1 MGTKLYIKTFG
12 CQMNEY
18 DSQKTVEILQNKK
31 DMEVTANAEEADII
45 LLNTCSIREKA
56 EDKVYS
62 ELGRLNKLKIK
73 NPNIKIGVGGCVAT
87 QEGSNITKRAPYVDL
102 IYGPQTLHKVSDLLD
117 EDDKLKAIDITFPIE
132 EKFDSLPEPTA
143 TSPSSFV
150 AIMEGCSKYCSF
162 CVVPYTRGDEVS
174 RKAQQIFDEIARL
187 VEQGSS
193 EIVFVGQNVNSY
205 KQVHEGRTLRLSD
218 LIDIASNINGVERI
232 RYTTSHPLDMTN
244 DLIEIYGSVPQLA
257 NQLHLPVQSG
267 SDRILKAMKRNYTA
281 DSYREIIKKVKK
293 IRPTIKVTS
302 DFIVGFPGET
312 HDEFLETMQLIEDI
326 QFDSSFSFIYSPRP
340 GTPASVLKDDVTK
353 DEKKNR
359 LSLLQ
364 GRLNEIQRG
373 FSKEMIGSIQRC
385 LVTGISKKR
394 LDQLQARTECNRVIN
409 FPFQNIGFIGK
420 LVDIK
425 VEEALAYSLLGTL
438 LKPEVKLLGKSIWV
452 KSPLTTAY
460 EP

>member
-1 MGTKLYIKTFG
+1 
-12 CQMNEY
+12 MNEY
-18 DSQKTVEILQNKK
+18 DSQKTVEILQQKK
-31 DMEVTANAEEADII
+31 DIEVTTNVEEADII

-73 NPNIKIGVGGCVAT
+73 NPKIKIGVGGCVAS

-117 EDDKLKAIDITFPIE
+117 EDNKLKAIDITFPIE

-174 RKAQQIFDEIARL
+174 RKPQQIFDEIARL
-187 VEQGSS
+187 VEQGTS

-205 KQVHEGRTLRLSD
+205 KQVHNGRALRLSD
-218 LIDIASNINGVERI
+218 LIDIASNINGVNRI
-232 RYTTSHPLDMTN
+232 RFTTSHPLDMTD
-244 DLIEIYGSVPQLA
+244 DLIEIFGSVPQLA

-281 DSYREIIKKVKK
+281 DLYRDIIERVRK

-312 HDEFLETMQLIEDI
+312 HAEFMETMQLIEDI
-326 QFDSSFSFIYSPRP
+326 QFDSSFSFVYSPRP
-340 GTPASVLKDDVTK
+340 GTPASILADNTSKQ
-353 DEKKNR
+353 EKKER
-359 LSLLQ
+359 LNILQ
-364 GRLNEIQRG
+364 ARLNEIQRG
-373 FSKEMIGSIQRC
+373 FGQKMVGSIQRC

-409 FPFQNIGFIGK
+409 FPFHNISFIGK

-425 VEEALAYSLLGTL
+425 VEEALAYSLLGSLHNTKEL
-438 LKPEVKLLGKSIWV
+438 I
-452 KSPLTTAY
+452 
-460 EP
+460 

>member
-18 DSQKTVEILQNKK
+18 DSQKTVEILQDKK
-31 DMEVTANAEEADII
+31 DMEVTANVEEADII

-162 CVVPYTRGDEVS
+162 CVVRYTRGDEVS

-187 VEQGSS
+187 VEQGTS

-232 RYTTSHPLDMTN
+232 RFTTSHPLDMTD

-340 GTPASVLKDDVTK
+340 GTPASVLKDNVTK

-438 LKPEVKLLGKSIWV
+438 HNNKELI
-452 KSPLTTAY
+452 
-460 EP
+460 

>member
-31 DMEVTANAEEADII
+31 DMEVTTNVDEADII

-117 EDDKLKAIDITFPIE
+117 EDNKLKAIDITFPIE

-187 VEQGSS
+187 VEQGTS

-232 RYTTSHPLDMTN
+232 RFTTSHPLDMTD

-267 SDRILKAMKRNYTA
+267 SDRVLKAMKRNYTA
-281 DSYREIIKKVKK
+281 DSYRDIIQRVNK

-312 HDEFLETMQLIEDI
+312 HSEFLETMQLIEDI

-340 GTPASVLKDDVTK
+340 GTPASILQDDVSK
-353 DEKKNR
+353 HEKKER
-359 LSLLQ
+359 LNILQ
-364 GRLNEIQRG
+364 ARLNEIQRG
-373 FSKEMIGSIQRC
+373 FGQKMVGSIQRC

-438 LKPEVKLLGKSIWV
+438 HNTKELV
-452 KSPLTTAY
+452 
-460 EP
+460 

>member
-1 MGTKLYIKTFG
+1 MQQKVFIKTFG

-31 DMEVTANAEEADII
+31 DMEVTTNVEEADII

-187 VEQGSS
+187 VEQGTS

-205 KQVHEGRTLRLSD
+205 KQVHDGRTLRLSD
-218 LIDIASNINGVERI
+218 LIDIASNINGVDRI
-232 RYTTSHPLDMTN
+232 RFTTSHPLDMTD
-244 DLIEIYGSVPQLA
+244 DLIEIFGSVPQLA

-281 DSYREIIKKVKK
+281 DLYRDIIERVKK

-312 HDEFLETMQLIEDI
+312 HSEFLETMQLIEDI

-340 GTPASVLKDDVTK
+340 GTPASILQDDVSK
-353 DEKKNR
+353 GEKKER
-359 LSLLQ
+359 LNILQ
-364 GRLNEIQRG
+364 ARLNEIQRG
-373 FSKEMIGSIQRC
+373 FGQKMVGSIQRC

-438 LKPEVKLLGKSIWV
+438 HNTKELV
-452 KSPLTTAY
+452 
-460 EP
+460 

>member
-18 DSQKTVEILQNKK
+18 DSQKTAEILQNKK
-31 DMEVTANAEEADII
+31 DMEITTNVEEADII

-102 IYGPQTLHKVSDLLD
+102 IYGPQTLHRVADLLD
-117 EDDKLKAIDITFPIE
+117 EDNKLKAIDITFPIE

-193 EIVFVGQNVNSY
+193 EIVFIGQNVNSY
-205 KQVHEGRTLRLSD
+205 KQVHDGRTLRLSD

-232 RYTTSHPLDMTN
+232 RFTTSHPLDMTD
-244 DLIEIYGSVPQLA
+244 DLIEIFGSVPQLA

-267 SDRILKAMKRNYTA
+267 SDRVLKAMKRNYTA
-281 DSYREIIKKVKK
+281 DSYRDIIERVKK

-312 HDEFLETMQLIEDI
+312 HAEFMQTMQLIEDI
-326 QFDSSFSFIYSPRP
+326 QFDSSFSFIFSPRP
-340 GTPASVLKDDVTK
+340 GTPASILQDDISK
-353 DEKKNR
+353 SEKKER
-359 LSLLQ
+359 LDILQ
-364 GRLNEIQRG
+364 ARLNEIQRG
-373 FSKEMIGSIQRC
+373 FGQKMVGSIQRC

-409 FPFQNIGFIGK
+409 FPFQNISFIGK

-438 LKPEVKLLGKSIWV
+438 HNTKELV
-452 KSPLTTAY
+452 
-460 EP
+460 